1 MQHLRSYY
9 NSEAQMI
16 RGGFPQPFISRTY
29 QTSFLKQRSKTEIK
43 VVAAKKHSEAE
54 KRRRMRINGQYET
67 LRTILPN
74 LIKHGE
80 LDFVMNHQK
89 DKASVLAETI
99 KQVKELKKKVSKVE
113 QESCGS
119 SSKDVVKFPSGADR
133 LRLEKCNNE
142 EDLVKATLS
151 CEDSMGLMSAISRAM
166 GSVKTK
172 VVKAEIVSVG
182 GRNRSVLWVQGLGN
196 DHMGM
201 LKSSLKIAMHKPAFK
216 MRRSTH

>member
-1 MQHLRSYY
+1 MKHLRSYY

-74 LIKHGE
+74 LIK
-80 LDFVMNHQK
+80 K

-196 DHMGM
+196 DRMGM